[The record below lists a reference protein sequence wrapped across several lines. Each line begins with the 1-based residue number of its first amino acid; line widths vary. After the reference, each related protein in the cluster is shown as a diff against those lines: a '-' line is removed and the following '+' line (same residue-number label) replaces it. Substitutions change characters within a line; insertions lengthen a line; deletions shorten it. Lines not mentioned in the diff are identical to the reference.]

1 MFQVFDAN
9 VVIKELK
16 VMGGGLAGRK
26 SLGRLGVMSE
36 LEIRSLSVQRCDRA
50 TNCGD
55 CVALQVR
62 FLSNSR
68 AIPEIYCYERVISLV
83 LPRIVERSFK
93 SHSSGTSYKS
103 RNISKATV
111 LVHPTVCSSK
121 NILSRIVVREIIHK
135 FSFGKYY
142 RT

>member
-1 MFQVFDAN
+1 MAQKSFKTPLRNMNTPIKIQKDKENQFEFPIFQVFDAN

-62 FLSNSR
+62 FLSNF
-68 AIPEIYCYERVISLV
+68 Y
-83 LPRIVERSFK
+83 
-93 SHSSGTSYKS
+93 
-103 RNISKATV
+103 
-111 LVHPTVCSSK
+111 
-121 NILSRIVVREIIHK
+121 
-135 FSFGKYY
+135 
-142 RT
+142 